1 MQLLN
6 ETQRKNYL
14 DIWHRDKGISSSGLK
29 VIACISMLISHI
41 VQCNMLQKF
50 NIYPTMTLT
59 SSDWRVTVGAL
70 MLFIGRIA
78 FPIFAFL
85 IVNGMF
91 LTRSVEKYI
100 VRLFSFAIISEIPFD
115 LAISG
120 EMFDFYH
127 QNVFFTLA
135 LSACLIFVVEKIDKF
150 DQSNLVKAIFKLI
163 SVAIFCVIAN
173 YYHTDYSMLGI
184 LAVFLLY
191 LGSSSRRNT
200 YIAILFG
207 YFFEAYMYL
216 FVYLSIP
223 IIHFY
228 NGKKGNINKWAF
240 YIFYPT
246 HLLLISF
253 IRDVV
258 L

>member
-6 ETQRKNYL
+6 ETQRQKYL
-14 DIWHRDKGISSSGLK
+14 DIWHRDNGISSSGLK
-29 VIACISMLISHI
+29 IIACISMLISHI

-115 LAISG
+115 LAVSG
-120 EMFDFYH
+120 QMFDFYN

-135 LSACLIFVVEKIDKF
+135 LSASLIFVVEKIEKF
-150 DQSNLVKAIFKLI
+150 DQSNLVKAILKII
-163 SVAIFCVIAN
+163 SVGIFCAIAN

-184 LAVFLLY
+184 LAVFFLCNRQLLPHR
-191 LGSSSRRNT
+191 LLHAWNSRSVLVVFRIDFQKKHIHCDT
-200 YIAILFG
+200 VRIFLRSVHV
-207 YFFEAYMYL
+207 
-216 FVYLSIP
+216 FVRVFVDSYHS
-223 IIHFY
+223 
-228 NGKKGNINKWAF
+228 
-240 YIFYPT
+240 
-246 HLLLISF
+246 LLQ
-253 IRDVV
+253 RQKR
-258 L
+258 

>member
-6 ETQRKNYL
+6 ETQRQKYL

-29 VIACISMLISHI
+29 IIACISMLISHV

-50 NIYPTMTLT
+50 NIYPTMTLI
-59 SSDWRVTVGAL
+59 SSDWRVTVGEL

-115 LAISG
+115 LAVSG
-120 EMFDFYH
+120 QIFDFYN

-135 LSACLIFVVEKIDKF
+135 LSASLIFVVEKIEIF
-150 DQSNLVKAIFKLI
+150 NQSNIIKSILKII
-163 SVAIFCVIAN
+163 SVAVFCAIAN

-191 LGSSSRRNT
+191 LGSTSRRNT

-240 YIFYPT
+240 YIFYPA

-253 IRDVV
+253 VRDFI

>member
-6 ETQRKNYL
+6 ETQRQKYL

-29 VIACISMLISHI
+29 IIACISMLISHI
-41 VQCNMLQKF
+41 VQGNMLQKF
-50 NIYPTMTLT
+50 NIYPTMTLI

-100 VRLFSFAIISEIPFD
+100 IRLFSFAIISEIPFD
-115 LAISG
+115 LAVSDQ
-120 EMFDFYH
+120 MFDFYN

-135 LSACLIFVVEKIDKF
+135 LSASLIFVAEKIEKF
-150 DQSNLVKAIFKLI
+150 DQSNFVKAILKII
-163 SVAIFCVIAN
+163 SVGIFCAIAN
-173 YYHTDYSMLGI
+173 FYHTDYSMLGI

-191 LGSSSRRNT
+191 LGSTSRRNT

-240 YIFYPT
+240 YIFYPA
-246 HLLLISF
+246 HLLVISF
-253 IRDVV
+253 VRDFI

>member
-1 MQLLN
+1 
-6 ETQRKNYL
+6 
-14 DIWHRDKGISSSGLK
+14 
-29 VIACISMLISHI
+29 
-41 VQCNMLQKF
+41 
-50 NIYPTMTLT
+50 
-59 SSDWRVTVGAL
+59 

-115 LAISG
+115 LAVSG
-120 EMFDFYH
+120 QMFDFYN

-135 LSACLIFVVEKIDKF
+135 LSASLIFVAEKIEKF
-150 DQSNLVKAIFKLI
+150 DQSNLVKAILKII
-163 SVAIFCVIAN
+163 SVGIFCAIAN

-191 LGSSSRRNT
+191 LGSTSRRNT

-240 YIFYPT
+240 YIFYPA
-246 HLLLISF
+246 HLLVISF
-253 IRDVV
+253 IRDFI